1 MVSTFI
7 SDASNLRRTLIE
19 KDSYPIP
26 PIFTLMA
33 KKGNIEEQM
42 MYNTYNMGIGMI
54 VAVDPADVDKTM
66 EAMRAVVLV
75 TCVISILSGV
85 LDALKP
91 NSQFD
96 RQLRLLLSAVFVL
109 GILTPLSQGAA
120 AFQPDWE
127 PDTETAAVE
136 LEAAAAQATQKQAAA
151 NLEESLEAMLR
162 QHGIADAQAE
172 VEMYISGD
180 NCIEIEQVTVYC
192 TDPAAAEPLLTD
204 CLGKE
209 VKIHV
214 ETAS

>member
-1 MVSTFI
+1 
-7 SDASNLRRTLIE
+7 
-19 KDSYPIP
+19 
-26 PIFTLMA
+26 
-33 KKGNIEEQM
+33 
-42 MYNTYNMGIGMI
+42 
-54 VAVDPADVDKTM
+54 M

-91 NSQFD
+91 NARFD

-127 PDTETAAVE
+127 PDTETVAVE

-172 VEMYISGD
+172 AEMYISGD

-192 TDPAAAEPLLTD
+192 MDPAAAEPLLTD

>member
-1 MVSTFI
+1 
-7 SDASNLRRTLIE
+7 
-19 KDSYPIP
+19 
-26 PIFTLMA
+26 
-33 KKGNIEEQM
+33 
-42 MYNTYNMGIGMI
+42 
-54 VAVDPADVDKTM
+54 M

-91 NSQFD
+91 NARFD
-96 RQLRLLLSAVFVL
+96 RQLRLSAVFVL

-151 NLEESLEAMLR
+151 NLEESLETMLR
-162 QHGIADAQAE
+162 QHGIGDAQAE
-172 VEMYISGD
+172 AEMYISGD

>member
-1 MVSTFI
+1 
-7 SDASNLRRTLIE
+7 
-19 KDSYPIP
+19 
-26 PIFTLMA
+26 
-33 KKGNIEEQM
+33 
-42 MYNTYNMGIGMI
+42 
-54 VAVDPADVDKTM
+54 M

-91 NSQFD
+91 NARFD

-151 NLEESLEAMLR
+151 NLEESLEAMLW
-162 QHGIADAQAE
+162 QHGRSEAETAIDSGIPAVLPALAQLLLF
-172 VEMYISGD
+172 V
-180 NCIEIEQVTVYC
+180 CPVPLLF
-192 TDPAAAEPLLTD
+192 PAAMAD
-204 CLGKE
+204 
-209 VKIHV
+209 
-214 ETAS
+214 S

>member
-1 MVSTFI
+1 
-7 SDASNLRRTLIE
+7 
-19 KDSYPIP
+19 
-26 PIFTLMA
+26 
-33 KKGNIEEQM
+33 
-42 MYNTYNMGIGMI
+42 
-54 VAVDPADVDKTM
+54 M

-91 NSQFD
+91 NARFD
-96 RQLRLLLSAVFVL
+96 RRLLLSAVFVL

-151 NLEESLEAMLR
+151 NLEESLEAMLW

-172 VEMYISGD
+172 AEMYISGD

>member
-1 MVSTFI
+1 
-7 SDASNLRRTLIE
+7 
-19 KDSYPIP
+19 
-26 PIFTLMA
+26 
-33 KKGNIEEQM
+33 
-42 MYNTYNMGIGMI
+42 
-54 VAVDPADVDKTM
+54 M

-91 NSQFD
+91 NARFD
-96 RQLRLLLSAVFVL
+96 RLLLSAVFVL

-151 NLEESLEAMLR
+151 NLEESLETMLR

-172 VEMYISGD
+172 AEMYISGD

>member
-1 MVSTFI
+1 
-7 SDASNLRRTLIE
+7 
-19 KDSYPIP
+19 
-26 PIFTLMA
+26 
-33 KKGNIEEQM
+33 
-42 MYNTYNMGIGMI
+42 
-54 VAVDPADVDKTM
+54 M

-91 NSQFD
+91 NARFD
-96 RQLRLLLSAVFVL
+96 RQLRLLAEKIHAFVEKQYSC
-109 GILTPLSQGAA
+109 LTRSLLPLLRQN
-120 AFQPDWE
+120 
-127 PDTETAAVE
+127 TETAAVE

-151 NLEESLEAMLR
+151 NLEESLETMLR

-172 VEMYISGD
+172 AEMYISGD

>member
-1 MVSTFI
+1 
-7 SDASNLRRTLIE
+7 
-19 KDSYPIP
+19 
-26 PIFTLMA
+26 
-33 KKGNIEEQM
+33 
-42 MYNTYNMGIGMI
+42 
-54 VAVDPADVDKTM
+54 M

-91 NSQFD
+91 NARFD

-120 AFQPDWE
+120 
-127 PDTETAAVE
+127 VE

-151 NLEESLEAMLR
+151 NLEESLETMLR

-172 VEMYISGD
+172 AEMYISGD

-214 ETAS
+214 VTAS

>member
-1 MVSTFI
+1 
-7 SDASNLRRTLIE
+7 
-19 KDSYPIP
+19 
-26 PIFTLMA
+26 
-33 KKGNIEEQM
+33 
-42 MYNTYNMGIGMI
+42 
-54 VAVDPADVDKTM
+54 M

-91 NSQFD
+91 NARFD

-136 LEAAAAQATQKQAAA
+136 LEAAAAQATQK
-151 NLEESLEAMLR
+151 LEESLETMLR

-172 VEMYISGD
+172 AEMYISGD

-192 TDPAAAEPLLTD
+192 TDPVAAEPLLTD

>member
-1 MVSTFI
+1 
-7 SDASNLRRTLIE
+7 
-19 KDSYPIP
+19 
-26 PIFTLMA
+26 
-33 KKGNIEEQM
+33 
-42 MYNTYNMGIGMI
+42 
-54 VAVDPADVDKTM
+54 M

-91 NSQFD
+91 NARFD

-172 VEMYISGD
+172 AEMYISGD
-180 NCIEIEQVTVYC
+180 NCIETTSHSVLHGSCCRRT
-192 TDPAAAEPLLTD
+192 AADRLS
-204 CLGKE
+204 GKRGE
-209 VKIHV
+209 D
-214 ETAS
+214 TCGNSFLNSCGRN

>member
-1 MVSTFI
+1 
-7 SDASNLRRTLIE
+7 
-19 KDSYPIP
+19 
-26 PIFTLMA
+26 
-33 KKGNIEEQM
+33 
-42 MYNTYNMGIGMI
+42 
-54 VAVDPADVDKTM
+54 M

-91 NSQFD
+91 NARFD
-96 RQLRLLLSAVFVL
+96 RQLRLL
-109 GILTPLSQGAA
+109 P
-120 AFQPDWE
+120 
-127 PDTETAAVE
+127 
-136 LEAAAAQATQKQAAA
+136 AA
-151 NLEESLEAMLR
+151 NLEESLETMLR

-172 VEMYISGD
+172 AEMYISGD

>member
-1 MVSTFI
+1 
-7 SDASNLRRTLIE
+7 
-19 KDSYPIP
+19 
-26 PIFTLMA
+26 
-33 KKGNIEEQM
+33 
-42 MYNTYNMGIGMI
+42 
-54 VAVDPADVDKTM
+54 M

-91 NSQFD
+91 NARFD

-109 GILTPLSQGAA
+109 GILTPWSQGTA

-172 VEMYISGD
+172 AEMYISGD

>member
-1 MVSTFI
+1 
-7 SDASNLRRTLIE
+7 
-19 KDSYPIP
+19 
-26 PIFTLMA
+26 
-33 KKGNIEEQM
+33 
-42 MYNTYNMGIGMI
+42 
-54 VAVDPADVDKTM
+54 M

-91 NSQFD
+91 NARFD
-96 RQLRLLLSAVFVL
+96 RQLRLFVL

-136 LEAAAAQATQKQAAA
+136 LEVAAAQATQKQAAA

-172 VEMYISGD
+172 AEMYISGD

>member
-1 MVSTFI
+1 
-7 SDASNLRRTLIE
+7 
-19 KDSYPIP
+19 
-26 PIFTLMA
+26 
-33 KKGNIEEQM
+33 
-42 MYNTYNMGIGMI
+42 
-54 VAVDPADVDKTM
+54 M

-91 NSQFD
+91 NARFD

-151 NLEESLEAMLR
+151 NLE
-162 QHGIADAQAE
+162 
-172 VEMYISGD
+172 
-180 NCIEIEQVTVYC
+180 
-192 TDPAAAEPLLTD
+192 
-204 CLGKE
+204 
-209 VKIHV
+209 
-214 ETAS
+214 

>member
-1 MVSTFI
+1 
-7 SDASNLRRTLIE
+7 
-19 KDSYPIP
+19 
-26 PIFTLMA
+26 
-33 KKGNIEEQM
+33 
-42 MYNTYNMGIGMI
+42 
-54 VAVDPADVDKTM
+54 M

-91 NSQFD
+91 NARFD

-172 VEMYISGD
+172 AEMYISGD

-192 TDPAAAEPLLTD
+192 TDSAAAEPLLTD

>member
-1 MVSTFI
+1 
-7 SDASNLRRTLIE
+7 
-19 KDSYPIP
+19 
-26 PIFTLMA
+26 
-33 KKGNIEEQM
+33 
-42 MYNTYNMGIGMI
+42 
-54 VAVDPADVDKTM
+54 M

-91 NSQFD
+91 NARFD

-109 GILTPLSQGAA
+109 GILTPLSQGTA

-162 QHGIADAQAE
+162 QHGIARCTGR
-172 VEMYISGD
+172 SGD
-180 NCIEIEQVTVYC
+180 VYLRGQLHRDRTSHSVLHGSC
-192 TDPAAAEPLLTD
+192 CRRTAADRLS
-204 CLGKE
+204 GKRGE
-209 VKIHV
+209 D
-214 ETAS
+214 TCGNSFLNSCGRN

>member
-1 MVSTFI
+1 
-7 SDASNLRRTLIE
+7 
-19 KDSYPIP
+19 
-26 PIFTLMA
+26 
-33 KKGNIEEQM
+33 
-42 MYNTYNMGIGMI
+42 
-54 VAVDPADVDKTM
+54 M

-91 NSQFD
+91 NARFD
-96 RQLRLLLSAVFVL
+96 RQLRLLLHDAYVT
-109 GILTPLSQGAA
+109 GGAL
-120 AFQPDWE
+120 D
-127 PDTETAAVE
+127 
-136 LEAAAAQATQKQAAA
+136 
-151 NLEESLEAMLR
+151 AMLR

-172 VEMYISGD
+172 AEMYISGD

>member
-1 MVSTFI
+1 
-7 SDASNLRRTLIE
+7 
-19 KDSYPIP
+19 
-26 PIFTLMA
+26 
-33 KKGNIEEQM
+33 
-42 MYNTYNMGIGMI
+42 
-54 VAVDPADVDKTM
+54 M

-91 NSQFD
+91 NARFD
-96 RQLRLLLSAVFVL
+96 RQLRLLAEKIHAFVEKQYSCL
-109 GILTPLSQGAA
+109 TRSLLPLLRQNGIALLKG
-120 AFQPDWE
+120 DWE

-172 VEMYISGD
+172 AEMYISGD